1 MEEGDLTGM
10 LACPATMKTLRLASE
25 TELAVIRNIS
35 RNAAL
40 EAALVREDR
49 LVAYPVSGGI
59 PVVMQ
64 EAAIDLRKPNN
75 QP

>member
-10 LACPATMKTLRLASE
+10 LACPATMKALRPA
-25 TELAVIRNIS
+25 TAAELAVIRNLS
-35 RNAAL
+35 GNPKL
-40 EAALVREDR
+40 EATLVREDR

-64 EAAIDLRKPNN
+64 EAAIDLRKPKN